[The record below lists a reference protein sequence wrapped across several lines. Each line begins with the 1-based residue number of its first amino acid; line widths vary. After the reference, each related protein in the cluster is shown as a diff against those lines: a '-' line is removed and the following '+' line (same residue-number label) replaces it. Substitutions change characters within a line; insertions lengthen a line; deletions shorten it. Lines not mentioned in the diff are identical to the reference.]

1 MNNIRKGDK
10 VLFLLPNY
18 PVYDQEG
25 KDIFEKLK
33 PGNIYTVKEI
43 GIISLSLKEIEGGY
57 LIKHF
62 IRMKKQDLRCK
73 LYNKYKLIIN
83 EKI

>member
-25 KDIFEKLK
+25 RDIFEKLK

-43 GIISLSLKEIEGGY
+43 GIVSLSLKEVEGGY
-57 LIKHF
+57 LIEHF
-62 IRMKKQDLRCK
+62 SKIRK
-73 LYNKYKLIIN
+73 
-83 EKI
+83 

>member
-25 KDIFEKLK
+25 RDIFEKLK
-33 PGNIYTVKEI
+33 SGNIYTVKEI
-43 GIISLSLKEIEGGY
+43 GIISLSLKEVEGGY
-57 LIKHF
+57 LIEHF
-62 IRMKKQDLRCK
+62 S
-73 LYNKYKLIIN
+73 
-83 EKI
+83 KITK

>member
-1 MNNIRKGDK
+1 MIELILHWVRLKKMNNIRKGDK

-43 GIISLSLKEIEGGY
+43 GILSLSLKEVEGGY
-57 LIKHF
+57 LIEHF
-62 IRMKKQDLRCK
+62 SKIKKK
-73 LYNKYKLIIN
+73 NF
-83 EKI
+83 

>member
-25 KDIFEKLK
+25 RDIFEKLK
-33 PGNIYTVKEI
+33 PGNIYTVKER
-43 GIISLSLKEIEGGY
+43 GILFLSLKEVEGGY
-57 LIKHF
+57 LIEHF
-62 IRMKKQDLRCK
+62 SKIRK
-73 LYNKYKLIIN
+73 
-83 EKI
+83 

>member
-1 MNNIRKGDK
+1 MSNIRKGDK

-25 KDIFEKLK
+25 RDIFEKLK
-33 PGNIYTVKEI
+33 SGNIYTVKEI

-57 LIKHF
+57 LIEHF
-62 IRMKKQDLRCK
+62 SKIRK
-73 LYNKYKLIIN
+73 
-83 EKI
+83 

>member
-1 MNNIRKGDK
+1 MKNTLNKGDK
-10 VLFLLPNY
+10 IQFLLPNY

-43 GIISLSLKEIEGGY
+43 GILSLSLKEVEGEY
-57 LIKHF
+57 LIEHF
-62 IRMKKQDLRCK
+62 SKIRK
-73 LYNKYKLIIN
+73 
-83 EKI
+83 

>member
-25 KDIFEKLK
+25 RDIFEKLK

-43 GIISLSLKEIEGGY
+43 GIISLSLKEVEGGY
-57 LIKHF
+57 LIEHF
-62 IRMKKQDLRCK
+62 NKIRK
-73 LYNKYKLIIN
+73 
-83 EKI
+83 